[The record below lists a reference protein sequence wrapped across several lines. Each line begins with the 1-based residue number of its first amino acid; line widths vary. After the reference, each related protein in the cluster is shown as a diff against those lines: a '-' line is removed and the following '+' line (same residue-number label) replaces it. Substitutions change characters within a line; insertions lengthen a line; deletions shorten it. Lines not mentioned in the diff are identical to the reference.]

1 VGFIFLKAHIWIT
14 PPIKFGEDWEVLSTL
29 TKDEIINGDHNHKRL
44 IHDKAWGRK
53 IREMLAYA

>member
-1 VGFIFLKAHIWIT
+1 LKAHIWIT